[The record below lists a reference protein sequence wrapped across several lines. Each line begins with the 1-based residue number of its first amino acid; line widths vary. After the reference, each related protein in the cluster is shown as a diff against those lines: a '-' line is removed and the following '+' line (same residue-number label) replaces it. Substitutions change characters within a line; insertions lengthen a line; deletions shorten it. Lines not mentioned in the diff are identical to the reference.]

1 MNIKLELL
9 KKDISELVESNIENI
24 DIDADKIANT
34 NAISAL
40 YEIKSV
46 ICDEKLSDFMVVD
59 EIVNIFEK
67 YKINSG
73 GRHDF

>member
-9 KKDISELVESNIENI
+9 KKDISELVEMNIENLE
-24 DIDADKIANT
+24 IDADKIAHT

-46 ICDEKLSDFMVVD
+46 ICNDKLSDFMVVD
-59 EIVNIFEK
+59 KIVNIFEK
-67 YKINSG
+67 YKIYSG